1 MGFFPAEQPVYSCIV
16 VISKAKGQFYSAG
29 KVAAPAW
36 KEIADRV
43 YATKVKGTI
52 ETTPPSPIEN
62 IEYHPVTD
70 PLQYDPLLV
79 PDVKGMNITDAV
91 YLLENMGWNTSFEGY
106 GQVVKQSVPAG
117 DSLRAGGIIT
127 LTLAQK

>member
-1 MGFFPAEQPVYSCIV
+1 M
-16 VISKAKGQFYSAG
+16 
-29 KVAAPAW
+29 AAPAW

-43 YATKVKGTI
+43 YATKIKGTL
-52 ETTPPSPIEN
+52 EAVPPVPTEN

-70 PLQYDPLLV
+70 PLHYDPMRV
-79 PDVKGMNITDAV
+79 PDVMGMNISDAV
-91 YLLENMGWNTSFEGY
+91 YLLENMGWNTTFEGH